1 MTRNLKA
8 LGLALVAAFAMSAV
22 AASAAQAEAAHFT
35 ATSPTGAVT
44 FHATN
49 HPTETS
55 EQEFNVDGGETRCS
69 TFTATGTA
77 EATDPEH
84 PETITESS
92 IALHDVTYKGMYFA
106 GSEACEAFGLESETA
121 FNGCEY
127 DFHAGTIVNPGTSEG
142 TVDIVCPSGQQVE
155 IVIAGGLCT
164 LDFPAQTGIN
174 GITYHTV
181 QTEGHPEEIT
191 VEAHANNITYRETG
205 LCGNGE
211 LKHNMEYHGK
221 ATVKAFEDNEGVDGN
236 QVDATITGTP

>member
-8 LGLALVAAFAMSAV
+8 LGLALAAAFAMSAV
-22 AASAAQAEAAHFT
+22 AASAAQAEEAHFT

-49 HPTETS
+49 HPEETS
-55 EQEFNVDGGETRCS
+55 EQEFNVDSGETRCD

-77 EATDPEH
+77 EATDPEN

-92 IALHDVTYKGMYFA
+92 ITLHDVTYKGMYFE
-106 GSEACEAFGLESETA
+106 GGEECEAFGLESEIE

-142 TVDIVCPSGQQVE
+142 TVDVVCPAGQQVE
-155 IVIAGGLCT
+155 IVIAAGLCT
-164 LDFPAQTGIN
+164 VDVPAQTGVN

-181 QTEGHPEEIT
+181 ETNEIEEIT

-205 LCGNGE
+205 ACGNGE
-211 LKHNMEYHGK
+211 LKHNGEYHGK